1 MSNEFR
7 LADIGE
13 GLEEAE
19 IIAWRVQIGD
29 RVFRDQPIVEVM
41 TDKSNAELPAPVDGV
56 VVALGGE
63 VGDIIEVGSLLAV
76 IEPGASSEA
85 PSADDAAP
93 PVEAAPEEPES
104 DDTEPVATP
113 TVSTFQVAAAAPTA
127 STESYSRPQRP
138 KASPTTRV
146 EAARRGIDLAAV
158 QGTGPGGRILL
169 TDLDPLDGTA
179 APTEPAPPAGLA
191 SKAAAAETVP
201 PTPEP
206 APAAQSVPTEPEPVD
221 STPVISQDTEGEP
234 APPPPEVAA
243 PEVAAAE
250 VAVPETSSPATDGD
264 AIVEPLRG
272 IRRAIARNMD
282 RSWSQIPHIHS
293 FQHIDAEPLLE
304 LREQLR
310 SSGRPEFAALTPLSF
325 FVAAVANA
333 IEQHPIANATL
344 DLDAETITH
353 HDSIN
358 IGVAVAA
365 PQGLVVPVIP
375 DAGNSSLASIADA
388 VRATVDGART
398 GSLPASA
405 FRDGTVTITNFGSL
419 GGEQALPLI
428 RPPESVIFGFGS
440 IAARPF
446 VIDGEVVARKTMHL
460 VIGTDHRLLDGDVT
474 TALLGRV
481 ASLLENP
488 INLVL
493 GD

>member
-1 MSNEFR
+1 
-7 LADIGE
+7 
-13 GLEEAE
+13 
-19 IIAWRVQIGD
+19 
-29 RVFRDQPIVEVM
+29 
-41 TDKSNAELPAPVDGV
+41 
-56 VVALGGE
+56 
-63 VGDIIEVGSLLAV
+63 
-76 IEPGASSEA
+76 
-85 PSADDAAP
+85 
-93 PVEAAPEEPES
+93 
-104 DDTEPVATP
+104 
-113 TVSTFQVAAAAPTA
+113 
-127 STESYSRPQRP
+127 
-138 KASPTTRV
+138 
-146 EAARRGIDLAAV
+146 
-158 QGTGPGGRILL
+158 
-169 TDLDPLDGTA
+169 
-179 APTEPAPPAGLA
+179 
-191 SKAAAAETVP
+191 
-201 PTPEP
+201 
-206 APAAQSVPTEPEPVD
+206 
-221 STPVISQDTEGEP
+221 
-234 APPPPEVAA
+234 
-243 PEVAAAE
+243 
-250 VAVPETSSPATDGD
+250 
-264 AIVEPLRG
+264 VEPLRG

-282 RSWSQIPHIHS
+282 QSWSQIPHIHS

-344 DLDAETITH
+344 DLEAETITH

-388 VRATVDGART
+388 VRATVEGARS

-446 VIDGEVVARKTMHL
+446 VIDGQVVARKTMHL